1 MRAPKGKRDQ
11 MQKFMLAKAQE
22 QFPKC
27 FLLVTQNGSVIGVYQ
42 KHERALRR
50 AVKKPNTRVVPP
62 IDCVPR

>member
-1 MRAPKGKRDQ
+1 